1 MKVHP
6 LHAWDVTPTEAV
18 ALQRKLASQVVT
30 DTPLSSC
37 KLIAGADISYNRFS
51 PIFFAGVV
59 VLRTDDLSVVEKRG
73 VRMEVTFPYVPGLLS
88 FREGPGLLQA
98 FAHVESKPDAVMC
111 DGQGIAHPRGLGV
124 ASHLGLF
131 LQVPC
136 IGCAKSRLLGQYED
150 PGREAGSTSPLHL
163 GDKVIGSVVRTKTGV
178 QPVYVSPGNRINLES
193 SIHWV
198 LATCKGYRIPEP
210 TRQAHLYVNRLR
222 LGEDAL

>member
-6 LHAWDVTPTEAV
+6 LHSWDLTAEEAV
-18 ALQRKLASQVVT
+18 ALQLRLASQVVT
-30 DTPLSSC
+30 APTLRSC

-73 VRMEVTFPYVPGLLS
+73 VRMEVTFPYVPGLLT
-88 FREGPGLLQA
+88 FREAPGLLET
-98 FAHVESKPDAVMC
+98 FARIQSEPDAVMC

-124 ASHLGLF
+124 ASHMGLF
-131 LQVPC
+131 LDVPC
-136 IGCAKSRLLGQYED
+136 IGCAKSRLVGRYEE

-163 GDKVIGSVVRTKTGV
+163 GKKVIGSVVRTKTGV
-178 QPVYVSPGNRINLES
+178 QPVYVSPGNRIDLES
-193 SIHWV
+193 SVHWV

-222 LGEDAL
+222 LGEDVM